1 MGTVLA
7 ERAELRSYIVNP
19 RRRRHGKRRRRERR
33 LQEQLGH
40 VLDDIYYDGLYDSF
54 EDDDTD
60 DDYGLFVITFGD
72 PFEVSP

>member
-1 MGTVLA
+1 M
-7 ERAELRSYIVNP
+7 NP

-33 LQEQLGH
+33 LQEQLAH
-40 VLDDIYYDGLYDSF
+40 VLEALYDDGLYDSF

-60 DDYGLFVITFGD
+60 DDYGLFFITFGD